1 MTEIRNHSLW
11 NRTRRNLDQSAKLNN
26 RGASLTKRKT
36 KKQRTVG
43 TEDHNNKKPSH
54 FVNSQSV
61 LTKRKKIREDE
72 KRRKKNKNTKSP
84 DENKQLKKEDIQ
96 KRLP

>member
-11 NRTRRNLDQSAKLNN
+11 NRTPRNLDQSAKLNN

-61 LTKRKKIREDE
+61 LTKRKKNEKTKRE
-72 KRRKKNKNTKSP
+72 KKNKNTKSP
-84 DENKQLKKEDIQ
+84 DENKQLKKEETQ